1 MEIYFHYNRIIMEE
15 IKELIAKNLIH
26 FRTSAGLTQLELAE
40 RLNYSDK
47 SVSKWE
53 RGLAVPDVLV
63 LKQLADLYGI
73 KVDDFFSEGENLA
86 KIELEPSTKAGKR
99 LLISL
104 LSVGL
109 AWLVATLCFVVLL
122 WLDVDRAWLSFV
134 VAVPVSSIVSI
145 VFSCLWGRLW
155 VTAVLVSLLTWTIA
169 VSAHL
174 IFYWT
179 MAKLLYLLC
188 IPIQILIIMWYILMY
203 LVKKRKY
210 NNGSNN
216 NKLNIVE
223 K

>member
-1 MEIYFHYNRIIMEE
+1 MEE